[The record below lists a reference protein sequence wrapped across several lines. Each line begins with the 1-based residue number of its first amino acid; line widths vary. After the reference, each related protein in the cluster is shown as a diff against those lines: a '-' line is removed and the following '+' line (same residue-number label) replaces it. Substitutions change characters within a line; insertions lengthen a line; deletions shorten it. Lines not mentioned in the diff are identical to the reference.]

1 MRDLK
6 HEMIDEEQF
15 YEPMQHSKDEMT
27 SFSAFEQ

>member
-6 HEMIDEEQF
+6 RDIIDEEQF
-15 YEPMQHSKDEMT
+15 YEPMKHSEDDLT